1 MDRERRGIA
10 DPAAHRLGKAEPEN
24 DPGIDA
30 TRKAAV
36 RAVGPGGGGRRKRT
50 PDKRYAMSTLHEDI
64 PPLEP
69 IYRKV
74 EADSRFSLHYL
85 KTVDAAIA
93 VTVNL
98 RNDAETAEKV
108 IERIVARIVDSG
120 GFSKPIDPENTL
132 SSLAASAEGVVKEAI
147 SAVRDLADALDG
159 PTFPGE
165 DTQEMSKAGEE
176 AIGAL
181 RSLHDR
187 MVDLRWAV
195 LEHDADL
202 ETPDGKAYDDVEEL
216 VADLRRL
223 S

>member
-1 MDRERRGIA
+1 MRE
-10 DPAAHRLGKAEPEN
+10 N
-24 DPGIDA
+24 
-30 TRKAAV
+30 TV
-36 RAVGPGGGGRRKRT
+36 
-50 PDKRYAMSTLHEDI
+50 STSQHSI

-85 KTVDAAIA
+85 KTVDSVIA
-93 VTVNL
+93 VTINL

-108 IERIVARIVDSG
+108 IGGIVSRIVDSG

-132 SSLAASAEGVVKEAI
+132 ASLAASAEDGVKEAI
-147 SAVRDLADALDG
+147 SAVRDFADALEG
-159 PTFPGE
+159 STFTGE
-165 DTQEMSKAGEE
+165 DTREMSRASQE

-202 ETPDGKAYDDVEEL
+202 ETPDDKVYDDVEEL
-216 VADLRRL
+216 VADLKRP

>member
-1 MDRERRGIA
+1 
-10 DPAAHRLGKAEPEN
+10 
-24 DPGIDA
+24 
-30 TRKAAV
+30 
-36 RAVGPGGGGRRKRT
+36 
-50 PDKRYAMSTLHEDI
+50 MSMLHEDI

-85 KTVDAAIA
+85 KTVDAVIA
-93 VTVNL
+93 VTINL
-98 RNDAETAEKV
+98 RNDAETADKV
-108 IERIVARIVDSG
+108 IEQIVSRIVDSG

-132 SSLAASAEGVVKEAI
+132 APLAASAEDGVREAI
-147 SAVRDLADALDG
+147 SAVRDFADALEG
-159 PTFPGE
+159 STFTGE
-165 DTQEMSKAGEE
+165 DAREVSRAGEE

-202 ETPDGKAYDDVEEL
+202 EAPDDKVYDDVEEL
-216 VADLRRL
+216 VADLKRP

>member
-1 MDRERRGIA
+1 
-10 DPAAHRLGKAEPEN
+10 
-24 DPGIDA
+24 
-30 TRKAAV
+30 
-36 RAVGPGGGGRRKRT
+36 
-50 PDKRYAMSTLHEDI
+50 MSTSQESI

-74 EADSRFSLHYL
+74 EADSRFSPQYL
-85 KTVDAAIA
+85 KTVDAVIA

-98 RNDAETAEKV
+98 RNDAETADKV
-108 IERIVARIVDSG
+108 IERIVARIADSG
-120 GFSKPIDPENTL
+120 GFSKPIDPDNTL
-132 SSLAASAEGVVKEAI
+132 EPLAASAEGVVKEAI
-147 SAVRDLADALDG
+147 SAVREIADALDEA
-159 PTFPGE
+159 PFFAE
-165 DTQEMSKAGEE
+165 DAEAASSASEE

-202 ETPDGKAYDDVEEL
+202 ETPDGKVYDDVEEL
-216 VADLRRL
+216 VADLKRP

>member
-1 MDRERRGIA
+1 
-10 DPAAHRLGKAEPEN
+10 
-24 DPGIDA
+24 
-30 TRKAAV
+30 
-36 RAVGPGGGGRRKRT
+36 
-50 PDKRYAMSTLHEDI
+50 MSTLHEDI

-85 KTVDAAIA
+85 ETVDAVIA
-93 VTVNL
+93 VTTNL

-108 IERIVARIVDSG
+108 IKPIVARIVDSG
-120 GFSKPIDPENTL
+120 GFSRPIDPENTL

-147 SAVRDLADALDG
+147 SAVRTLADALDRA
-159 PTFPGE
+159 TFPIE
-165 DTQEMSKAGEE
+165 DAEEVSRACGE

-181 RSLHDR
+181 KSLHDR

-202 ETPDGKAYDDVEEL
+202 ATPDGKVYDDVEEF
-216 VADLRRL
+216 VADLKRP

>member
-1 MDRERRGIA
+1 
-10 DPAAHRLGKAEPEN
+10 
-24 DPGIDA
+24 
-30 TRKAAV
+30 
-36 RAVGPGGGGRRKRT
+36 
-50 PDKRYAMSTLHEDI
+50 MSTSQADI

-85 KTVDAAIA
+85 KTVDAVIA

-108 IERIVARIVDSG
+108 IERIVARIADSG

-132 SSLAASAEGVVKEAI
+132 SPLAASAEGVVKEAI
-147 SAVRDLADALDG
+147 SAVRDLAGALDR
-159 PTFPGE
+159 PMFPGE
-165 DTQEMSKAGEE
+165 DAGEMSKTSEE

-187 MVDLRWAV
+187 MVDLRWVV

-202 ETPDGKAYDDVEEL
+202 ETPDNKVYDDVEEL
-216 VADLRRL
+216 VADLKRP

>member
-1 MDRERRGIA
+1 MHFEWHPD
-10 DPAAHRLGKAEPEN
+10 EP
-24 DPGIDA
+24 
-30 TRKAAV
+30 
-36 RAVGPGGGGRRKRT
+36 
-50 PDKRYAMSTLHEDI
+50 

-74 EADSRFSLHYL
+74 EADSHFFLHYL

-98 RNDAETAEKV
+98 RSDAETAERV
-108 IERIVARIVDSG
+108 IERIVGRIANSG
-120 GFSKPIDPENTL
+120 GFPKPIDPENTL
-132 SSLAASAEGVVKEAI
+132 EPLAVSAEAVVKEAI
-147 SAVRDLADALDG
+147 SAVRDIADALDG
-159 PTFPGE
+159 ATFSVE
-165 DTQEMSKAGEE
+165 DAQEASSASDE

-187 MVDLRWAV
+187 TVDLRWAV

-202 ETPDGKAYDDVEEL
+202 EAPDDTVYDDVEEL
-216 VADLRRL
+216 VADLKRP

>member
-1 MDRERRGIA
+1 
-10 DPAAHRLGKAEPEN
+10 
-24 DPGIDA
+24 
-30 TRKAAV
+30 
-36 RAVGPGGGGRRKRT
+36 
-50 PDKRYAMSTLHEDI
+50 MSTLHEDI

-85 KTVDAAIA
+85 KTVDAVTA

-98 RNDAETAEKV
+98 PNDAETAEKA

-120 GFSKPIDPENTL
+120 CFSKPIDPENTL
-132 SSLAASAEGVVKEAI
+132 ASLGASAEGVVKEAI
-147 SAVRDLADALDG
+147 AAVRDIAGALDG
-159 PTFPGE
+159 ETFPDE
-165 DTQEMSKAGEE
+165 DFKDMSKTSEE
-176 AIGAL
+176 AIAAL

-202 ETPDGKAYDDVEEL
+202 ETPDGKTYDDVEEL
-216 VADLRRL
+216 VADLKRP

>member
-1 MDRERRGIA
+1 
-10 DPAAHRLGKAEPEN
+10 
-24 DPGIDA
+24 
-30 TRKAAV
+30 
-36 RAVGPGGGGRRKRT
+36 
-50 PDKRYAMSTLHEDI
+50 MSTSRANI

-85 KTVDAAIA
+85 ETVDAVIA
-93 VTVNL
+93 VTTNL
-98 RNDAETAEKV
+98 RNDAETVEKA
-108 IERIVARIVDSG
+108 IKPIVARIVDSG
-120 GFSKPIDPENTL
+120 GFSRLIDPENTL
-132 SSLAASAEGVVKEAI
+132 SSVAASAEGVVKEAI
-147 SAVRDLADALDG
+147 SAVHNLADALDRA
-159 PTFPGE
+159 TFPVE
-165 DTQEMSKAGEE
+165 DAEEVSRAREE

-202 ETPDGKAYDDVEEL
+202 ETPDGKVYDDVEEL
-216 VADLRRL
+216 VADLKRP

>member
-1 MDRERRGIA
+1 
-10 DPAAHRLGKAEPEN
+10 
-24 DPGIDA
+24 
-30 TRKAAV
+30 
-36 RAVGPGGGGRRKRT
+36 
-50 PDKRYAMSTLHEDI
+50 MSTLHEGI

-85 KTVDAAIA
+85 KTVDAVVA

-98 RNDAETAEKV
+98 RNDAETAEKI
-108 IERIVARIVDSG
+108 IERIVARIADSG
-120 GFSKPIDPENTL
+120 GFSKPIDPESTL

-147 SAVRDLADALDG
+147 SAVRDLVDALDR
-159 PTFPGE
+159 PMFPGE
-165 DTQEMSKAGEE
+165 DAGEMSKTSEE
-176 AIGAL
+176 AFGAL
-181 RSLHDR
+181 QSLHDR

-202 ETPDGKAYDDVEEL
+202 ETPDDKVYDDVEEL
-216 VADLRRL
+216 VADLKRP

>member
-1 MDRERRGIA
+1 
-10 DPAAHRLGKAEPEN
+10 
-24 DPGIDA
+24 
-30 TRKAAV
+30 
-36 RAVGPGGGGRRKRT
+36 
-50 PDKRYAMSTLHEDI
+50 MSTLQENI

-74 EADSRFSLHYL
+74 EADSRFCLHYL
-85 KTVDAAIA
+85 KTVDAVIA
-93 VTVNL
+93 VMVNL
-98 RNDAETAEKV
+98 RDDAETAKKV
-108 IERIVARIVDSG
+108 IQRIVARIVDSG

-132 SSLAASAEGVVKEAI
+132 SSLGVSAEGVVKEAI
-147 SAVRDLADALDG
+147 SAVSDLADALHG
-159 PTFPGE
+159 STSPEE
-165 DTQEMSKAGEE
+165 DAGAMFKAGEE

-202 ETPDGKAYDDVEEL
+202 ETPDGKVYDDVEEL
-216 VADLRRL
+216 VADLKRP

>member
-1 MDRERRGIA
+1 
-10 DPAAHRLGKAEPEN
+10 
-24 DPGIDA
+24 
-30 TRKAAV
+30 
-36 RAVGPGGGGRRKRT
+36 
-50 PDKRYAMSTLHEDI
+50 MSMLHEDI

-85 KTVDAAIA
+85 KTVDSVIA
-93 VTVNL
+93 VTINL
-98 RNDAETAEKV
+98 RNDAETADKV
-108 IERIVARIVDSG
+108 IERIVSRIADSG
-120 GFSKPIDPENTL
+120 GFPKPIDPENTL

-147 SAVRDLADALDG
+147 SAVRDIADALHG
-159 PTFPGE
+159 AAFP
-165 DTQEMSKAGEE
+165 AGDAEEASRASEE

-195 LEHDADL
+195 LEHDADF
-202 ETPDGKAYDDVEEL
+202 EAPDAKVYDDVEEL
-216 VADLRRL
+216 VADLKRP